1 MDAPCASTPT
11 TLMTKIPMGLLC
23 RLIRQ
28 DCPEDPKRLGII
40 VATAAL
46 ALGFLVCTATIS
58 IQAFRSKP
66 LDNGLLTFT
75 AGVGI
80 TLGGLAGAAH
90 RKPDD
95 PLPSPEQS

>member
-1 MDAPCASTPT
+1 LSPCESIQTTPT
-11 TLMTKIPMGLLC
+11 TRIPTGFLC
-23 RLIRQ
+23 RLVRQ

-46 ALGFLVCTATIS
+46 ALGFLICTATIS
-58 IQAFRSKP
+58 IQAFRAKP

-75 AGVGI
+75 AGVGL

-95 PLPSPEQS
+95 PLPLQEQQ